1 MNSQANVE
9 TRPAP
14 AVAPDKRLF
23 GQRFRPFVRFTRRR
37 LLHAVI
43 VLFIVSG
50 FTTLLVDMVP
60 GDPATV
66 LLGEN
71 ATPQSVALARERLG
85 LNKPLID
92 RYFEWAGNAVRGD
105 LGTSLRTNERVTD
118 AIKQRLPV
126 TLQLTVLAQLFAL
139 AMCLPLAMVMATR
152 AGRKV
157 DRIAESVLSVI
168 IATPSFVL
176 GVGLIYFVGI
186 KWNLLPI
193 LGWTPLTEDLVEN
206 LRRAALPAFTIALL
220 EMAAYT
226 RLLRGDLITTF
237 QDDYILAARSK
248 GLSSRRVLFGHAL
261 RPSSFT
267 LVTYS
272 ALSFARLL
280 GGTVIVESMF
290 TLPGLGR
297 LAVDAVKYGDL
308 VMVQGIAIFIAVVYL
323 VINLLVDVAYG
334 WLDPRAR
341 EGGAK

>member
-1 MNSQANVE
+1 
-9 TRPAP
+9 
-14 AVAPDKRLF
+14 
-23 GQRFRPFVRFTRRR
+23 
-37 LLHAVI
+37 
-43 VLFIVSG
+43 
-50 FTTLLVDMVP
+50 MVP

-71 ATPQSVALARERLG
+71 ATPASVELARERLG
-85 LNKPLID
+85 LNKSLTE

-118 AIKQRLPV
+118 AIRQRLPV
-126 TLQLTVLAQLFAL
+126 TLELTVMAQFFAL
-139 AMCLPLAMVMATR
+139 AMCVPLAMVMATR

-157 DRIAESVLSVI
+157 DRVGESVLSVI

-176 GVGLIYFVGI
+176 GVVLIYFVGI
-186 KWNLLPI
+186 KWDLLPI
-193 LGWTPLTEDLVEN
+193 LGWTPLTEDVVEN
-206 LRRAALPAFTIALL
+206 LRHAILPAFTIALL

-237 QDDYILAARSK
+237 QEDYILAARSK

>member
-1 MNSQANVE
+1 MSTQVNVE
-9 TRPAP
+9 TRPTP
-14 AVAPDKRLF
+14 AVAPNKRRF
-23 GQRFRPFVRFTRRR
+23 GQRVRPILRFSRRR

-43 VLFIVSG
+43 VLFIVSL

-71 ATPQSVALARERLG
+71 ANPESVELARERLG
-85 LNKPLID
+85 LNKPLAE
-92 RYFEWAGNAVRGD
+92 RYVEWAGNAVTGD
-105 LGTSLRTNERVTD
+105 LGTSLRTNEHVTD

-126 TLQLTVLAQLFAL
+126 TLQLTLMAQVFAL
-139 AMCLPLAMVMATR
+139 AMCFPLAMLMASR

-157 DRIAESVLSVI
+157 DRIAESILSVV

-176 GVGLIYFVGI
+176 GVVLIYFVGI
-186 KWNLLPI
+186 KWDLLPI
-193 LGWTPLTEDLVEN
+193 LGWIPLTEDLTEN
-206 LRRAALPAFTIALL
+206 LRRAVLPALTIALL
-220 EMAAYT
+220 ELAAYT

-237 QDDYILAARSK
+237 QEDYILAARSK
-248 GLSSRRVLFGHAL
+248 GLTSRRVLFGHAL
-261 RPSSFT
+261 RPSLFT

-272 ALSFARLL
+272 GLSFARLL

-308 VMVQGIAIFIAVVYL
+308 VMVQGIAIFIALVYL

-341 EGGAK
+341 ERRAK